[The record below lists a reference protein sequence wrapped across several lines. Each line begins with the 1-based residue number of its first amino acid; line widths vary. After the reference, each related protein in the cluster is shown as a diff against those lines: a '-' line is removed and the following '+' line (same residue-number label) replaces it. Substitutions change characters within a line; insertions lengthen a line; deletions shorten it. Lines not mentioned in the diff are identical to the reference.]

1 MQPSVD
7 LSLSTYSSRRTD
19 TTMSSVY
26 HHLTSTNAPGTKSR
40 AEKED
45 SLHSKSTS
53 VSSVTPSRPSS
64 FANTDRHPPASNNKS
79 ILEKFPETPTTKQT
93 IPLSNPSLCPSELLP
108 HFPTLHSLPSSYL
121 LSLPPHHHW
130 KISKFFP
137 LLSSDAHAV
146 LLLRRKEVVLSEI
159 LRGVL
164 GMAARLL
171 QRDPHGSVSR
181 WS

>member
-1 MQPSVD
+1 MRLAQSQGRRRRTRCILKVL
-7 LSLSTYSSRRTD
+7 LSLPLLHLGL
-19 TTMSSVY
+19 
-26 HHLTSTNAPGTKSR
+26 HHLPIPT
-40 AEKED
+40 
-45 SLHSKSTS
+45 
-53 VSSVTPSRPSS
+53 V
-64 FANTDRHPPASNNKS
+64 
-79 ILEKFPETPTTKQT
+79 ILLLPTTNRFSKNSPRLQRLNKLS
-93 IPLSNPSLCPSELLP
+93 PLATHHLCPSELLP
-108 HFPTLHSLPSSYL
+108 HFSTLHSLPSSYL

-137 LLSSDAHAV
+137 LLSSDAHAI